1 MWTPAWGQCSHGYMV
16 VKKEQLVHGGEV
28 ARYRPIELITENGF
42 SIVRAGVVDGSS
54 TPSAGLYA
62 FLVRDPHGY
71 ELDIAVEIDP
81 PAVLEVIKRSEGR
94 ISSRNSYWICCAER
108 HLADYLLEQD
118 DYPPAATLKVD
129 RLTPDDLD
137 CAMRWQR

>member
-1 MWTPAWGQCSHGYMV
+1 MA
-16 VKKEQLVHGGEV
+16 VKREQLVHDSEA

-42 SIVRAGVVDGSS
+42 TIVRVTDVDGSS
-54 TPSAGLYA
+54 TPSAGPYA

-81 PAVLEVIKRSEGR
+81 SAVLEVIKRSEGR
-94 ISSRNSYWICCAER
+94 LAGDSSYWVCCAER

-118 DYPPAATLKVD
+118 DYPPNATLKVD
-129 RLTPDDLD
+129 RLSPDDLD
-137 CAMRWQR
+137 LARRWRIDVSS

>member
-1 MWTPAWGQCSHGYMV
+1 MA
-16 VKKEQLVHGGEV
+16 VKREQLVQDSEA

-42 SIVRAGVVDGSS
+42 GIVRARDLYGDGATDASEHS
-54 TPSAGLYA
+54 

-81 PAVLEVIKRSEGR
+81 SAVLEVFKRSAGR

-108 HLADYLLEQD
+108 HLADYLWEED
-118 DYPPAATLKVD
+118 DYPPNATLNVD
-129 RLTPDDLD
+129 QLSPDDLD
-137 CAMRWQR
+137 LARRWQRDGEI